1 MSVYNTCQV
10 SLNKNLVMKKT
21 ILLLVILA
29 ALSLSFTSAQN
40 KVEKYCQ
47 VEVNRKVRISVGN
60 YKELFALKD
69 TSEYEKLRFVSKLTS
84 AADVLNYMSKLGWTV
99 VNIYAA
105 GLYTATEILYF
116 KKEYNIAE
124 LHEDLPQ

>member
-29 ALSLSFTSAQN
+29 ALSVSFTSAQN

-99 VNIYAA
+99 VNIHAA